1 MENEITFV
9 TSDKIT
15 IKAKGNLK
23 NILKNMITDSKDIV
37 LQDINSEILS
47 YLLEYCYYH
56 NFNDPPKILRSSSMN
71 DLRECLQ
78 DEGDFNFIIKVGN
91 YEKVSLLLLAATS
104 LGCAGLED
112 LCYTYLG
119 FFFRCKFIV

>member
-9 TSDKIT
+9 TSDNIT
-15 IKAKGNLK
+15 I
-23 NILKNMITDSKDIV
+23 I
-37 LQDINSEILS
+37 Q
-47 YLLEYCYYH
+47 
-56 NFNDPPKILRSSSMN
+56 RSSSMN

-104 LGCAGLED
+104 LGCSGLED

-119 FFFRCKFIV
+119 FFFRCKYIV

>member
-1 MENEITFV
+1 M
-9 TSDKIT
+9 
-15 IKAKGNLK
+15 K
-23 NILKNMITDSKDIV
+23 NINSESNNLV
-37 LQDINSEILS
+37 LQDINSEILT

-56 NFNDPPKILRSSSMN
+56 NFTDPPKIQRSSSKN

-91 YEKVSLLLLAATS
+91 YEKVSYLLLAATY

-119 FFFRCKFIV
+119 FFFRCICFIT